1 MMIDEYHR
9 TYASAQS
16 ARVHFLSRGCQCSV
30 ITGSRGAYTFTRTA
44 LAEEV

>member
-1 MMIDEYHR
+1 MTIDEIYR

-16 ARVHFLSRGCQCSV
+16 ARVHYLSRGCQCSV

-44 LAEEV
+44 LADEM